1 VGWYLILTPVFHP
14 SRHSIHR
21 DSFSHL
27 ARFRCIAMQLTL
39 GLYWYHGVA
48 RRLQITTR
56 LLELRRRVSCN
67 RTNCR
72 PLSVQSPEVKSSI
85 RYNIVPED
93 NKSKH
98 RLIEIADRIR
108 LIQGGLASWHLPFP
122 PHRHPT
128 SPPAP
133 TASHVF
139 TIVSNLAMKEG
150 LPFPR
155 LQSASML
162 LTGPASDQRCVHR
175 SRGAVGRGAEALR
188 CTCCCKNGRP

>member
-1 VGWYLILTPVFHP
+1 
-14 SRHSIHR
+14 
-21 DSFSHL
+21 
-27 ARFRCIAMQLTL
+27 MQLTL

-56 LLELRRRVSCN
+56 LLELRRRISCN

-98 RLIEIADRIR
+98 RNRGPYSASTRR
-108 LIQGGLASWHLPFP
+108 PSVLASSVS

-128 SPPAP
+128 STPAP
-133 TASHVF
+133 TPSHVF

-155 LQSASML
+155 SQSASML

-175 SRGAVGRGAEALR
+175 SRGAVGRGAD
-188 CTCCCKNGRP
+188 CCKNGRP